1 MKKILLAL
9 CLMMGMAIGYAHAQ
23 SFKAQFNALVEK
35 KDTLAQQQLLEKW
48 EKADANDPELYTAY
62 FNYYVSRARNE
73 MVILGQEPKG
83 ETVFALMPADSSN
96 QEPAGYLY
104 SDKHYN
110 SALLKKGFTW
120 IERGIEKFPNRLD
133 MRFGKVY
140 MFGEVEDY
148 ENFTNEI
155 IRVVERSAVNQNQW
169 TWTDNAPV
177 ENPQHI
183 MLSSI
188 QDYQFQLYNT
198 EDNALLDNM
207 KRIAE
212 AVLKHYPDHVESL
225 SDLSVVLML
234 QKQYDA
240 ALEPLLRAEKIN
252 PKDAI
257 VLGNIA
263 QAYKLKGDAK
273 MAIKY
278 YELTMKYGDEDAR
291 EYAKSQI
298 EELKR
303 K

>member
-9 CLMMGMAIGYAHAQ
+9 YLMMGMAIGYAHAQ
-23 SFKAQFNALVEK
+23 NFKEQFNALVEK

-62 FNYYVSRARNE
+62 FNYYVSKARNE

-83 ETVFALMPADSSN
+83 KTAFALMPTDSSN

-104 SDKHYN
+104 SDTHYN
-110 SALLKKGFTW
+110 SALLKKGFAW
-120 IERGIEKFPNRLD
+120 LDRGIEKFPNRLD

-148 ENFTNEI
+148 ENFTKEI
-155 IRVVERSAVNQNQW
+155 IKLVDYSAVNQNQW
-169 TWTDNAPV
+169 TWTDNEPV
-177 ENPQHI
+177 DDPKNF
-183 MLSSI
+183 MLSGV

-198 EDNALLDNM
+198 ENNALLDNM

-225 SDLSVVLML
+225 SNLSVALMM
-234 QKQYDA
+234 QKEYDA

-252 PKDAI
+252 SKDAI

-263 QAYKLKGDAK
+263 QAYKLKGDTK

-278 YELTMKYGDEDAR
+278 YELTLKHGDEDAQQ
-291 EYAKSQI
+291 YAKSQI
-298 EELKR
+298 EELKKR
-303 K
+303 